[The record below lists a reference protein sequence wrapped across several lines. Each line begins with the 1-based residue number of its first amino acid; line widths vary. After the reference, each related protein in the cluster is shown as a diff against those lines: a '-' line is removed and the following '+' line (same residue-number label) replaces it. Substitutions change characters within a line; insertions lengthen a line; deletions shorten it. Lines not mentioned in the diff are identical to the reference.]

1 MTSRIEDAEQKQ
13 PSWLARQLR
22 SLANDVGQ
30 ETGYALRDIRSTH
43 ETLWFGRAITP
54 SEPIFSQPES
64 SYQETRFAELYGS
77 QSAEPSEPVIEASSE
92 PSRSVHS
99 RQQVRF
105 DELYGNDVPGSKS
118 EPQREPADRS
128 IER

>member
-13 PSWLARQLR
+13 PSWLARLFG
-22 SLANDVGQ
+22 SLAKDVGQ

-43 ETLWFGRAITP
+43 ETLWFGRAVTP
-54 SEPIFSQPES
+54 SEPTFSQPEN
-64 SYQETRFAELYGS
+64 SYQENRFAELYGS
-77 QSAEPSEPVIEASSE
+77 PSAKTSEPSIEASTD
-92 PSRSVHS
+92 PSRSVHP

-105 DELYGNDVPGSKS
+105 DELYGQDAPGSKS
-118 EPQREPADRS
+118 EPQRETADRS